1 MFDSCKKY
9 EYEADIVRKPV
20 ADPETLGNRIKS
32 IALTGHKPGKQA
44 SRLNVANSH
53 HLVWIT
59 RGGGRAFIDNT
70 RQGFGT
76 NTAMYIPAE
85 TLFHLELTAG
95 TIGWQVS
102 IPAKL
107 RVPLPETPLLVSVA
121 KALNQRQLGAAFA
134 AVQEEFINKKPMRG
148 TALIYE
154 VGRLAVLFNRIDT
167 STNRKNLESDT
178 AKRRLMR
185 RFLARL
191 NDRYATPDTV
201 RDYAESLGVTPTH
214 LTRVCRETIGKPAT
228 SFIREKTM
236 DEARFLLK
244 ETNAKVGEIAKD
256 LGFKSPAYFT
266 RVFSETFGL
275 SPKQFRKSFDH

>member
-1 MFDSCKKY
+1 MRRP
-9 EYEADIVRKPV
+9 IT
-20 ADPETLGNRIKS
+20 DPETLGNRIVS
-32 IALTGHKPGKQA
+32 SALTGSKLSKQSVPINGASSHK
-44 SRLNVANSH
+44 LI
-53 HLVWIT
+53 WIT
-59 RGGGRAFIDNT
+59 RGGGRAFIDNSQ
-70 RQGFGT
+70 QGFGT

-85 TLFHLELTAG
+85 TLLHLELTPG

-102 IPAKL
+102 VPSAL
-107 RVPLPETPLLVSVA
+107 RIPLPQTPLLISVTD
-121 KALNQRQLGAAFA
+121 ALTQRQLSHAIS

-154 VGRLAVLFNRIDT
+154 VGMLAVLFSRIDT
-167 STNRKNLESDT
+167 STNRKNLASDT

-201 RDYAESLGVTPTH
+201 RDYAHNLGVTTTH
-214 LTRVCRETIGKPAT
+214 LTRVCRETVGKPAT

-244 ETNAKVGEIAKD
+244 ETDAKVGEIAKD
-256 LGFKSPAYFT
+256 LGFNSPAYFT
-266 RVFSETFGL
+266 RVFSETFGV
-275 SPKQFRKSFDH
+275 SPKQFRKNHAH